1 MAEPLIIVG
10 KGMAATRLVDELS
23 QRALGRYSIA
33 VIGAEGRLAYNRVLL
48 SPLLAGEIAEPDIE
62 LKPAAWWRARGVSMI
77 YGRSVAGIDRAARTV
92 TLEDGLVL
100 PYGKLVLATGSKPL
114 KPPFPGG
121 DLPGVATF
129 RDTADVGMMRAYAQ
143 RGARIVVIGGGL
155 LGLEA
160 AYGLSKAGG
169 QRAGQVTPGQVT
181 LLHLVDRLME
191 RQLDAEGA
199 GLLAAAITARG
210 IDVRLSSATKGFV
223 GTDKVEGVELQ
234 DGTIIP
240 ADLVVIAIGV
250 RPNADLARAA
260 GLAVNRGIVVDD
272 AMASEDANIFAIGE
286 CAEHRGQVYGLVE
299 PAYEQA
305 RVLAMRLAGQKSA
318 GQESAGT
325 EAAYAGSLLA
335 TNLKVSGVGVFSAGE
350 FEAGE
355 GTEVLVLRDPAA
367 GIYRKFVLRDG
378 RLAGCVL
385 VGDTQ
390 GALFYLGL
398 IRSGQDISA
407 IRADLPFGE
416 PYCIREAA

>member
-1 MAEPLIIVG
+1 MAEPLVIVG

-33 VIGAEGRLAYNRVLL
+33 VIGAEPRLAYNRVLL
-48 SPLLAGEIAEPDIE
+48 SPLLAGEIGEPEIE
-62 LKPAAWWRARGVSMI
+62 LKPAAWWQARGVSML
-77 YGRSVAGIDRAARTV
+77 YGKPVTRLNRAAKSV
-92 TLEDGLVL
+92 TLADGLTL

-121 DLPGVATF
+121 ELPGVATF
-129 RDTADVGMMRAYAQ
+129 RDTADVEAMRGYAE
-143 RGARIVVIGGGL
+143 RGARVVVIGGGL

-160 AYGLSKAGG
+160 AYGLARAGG
-169 QRAGQVTPGQVT
+169 KVT

-199 GLLAAAITARG
+199 GLLAAAMAQRG
-210 IDVRLSSATKGFV
+210 IAVRLNASTKGFV
-223 GTDKVEGVELQ
+223 GRDKVEAVELA
-234 DGTIIP
+234 DGTLIP

-250 RPNADLARAA
+250 RPNIDLADNA
-260 GLAVNRGIVVDD
+260 GIATNRGIVVDD
-272 AMASEDANIFAIGE
+272 HLASDDPSIFAIGE

-305 RVLAMRLAGQKSA
+305 RVLATRLAGKDASY
-318 GQESAGT
+318 S
-325 EAAYAGSLLA
+325 GSLLS

-350 FEAGE
+350 FEAGD
-355 GTEVLVLRDPAA
+355 GAEVMVLRDPSS
-367 GIYRKFVLRDG
+367 GVYRKFVLREG

-385 VGDTQ
+385 VGDTA

-398 IRSGQDISA
+398 IRSQQDIA
-407 IRADLPFGE
+407 PIRADLPFGE
-416 PYCIREAA
+416 AYCARAA

>member
-1 MAEPLIIVG
+1 MAEPLVIVG

-33 VIGAEGRLAYNRVLL
+33 VIGAEPRLAYNRVLL
-48 SPLLAGEIAEPDIE
+48 SPLLAGEIGEPEIE
-62 LKPAAWWRARGVSMI
+62 LKPAAWWQARGVSML
-77 YGRSVAGIDRAARTV
+77 YGKPVTRLNRAAQSV
-92 TLEDGLVL
+92 TLADGLTL

-121 DLPGVATF
+121 ELPGVATF
-129 RDTADVGMMRAYAQ
+129 RDTADVEAMRGYAE
-143 RGARIVVIGGGL
+143 RGARVVVIGGGL

-160 AYGLSKAGG
+160 AYGLARAGG
-169 QRAGQVTPGQVT
+169 KVT

-199 GLLAAAITARG
+199 GLLAAAMAQRG
-210 IDVRLSSATKGFV
+210 IAVRLNASTKGFV
-223 GTDKVEGVELQ
+223 GRDKVEAVELA
-234 DGTIIP
+234 DGSLIP
-240 ADLVVIAIGV
+240 TDLVVIAIGV
-250 RPNADLARAA
+250 RPNIDLADNA
-260 GLAVNRGIVVDD
+260 GIATNRGIVVNDHLASDD
-272 AMASEDANIFAIGE
+272 RSIFAIGE

-305 RVLAMRLAGQKSA
+305 RVLATRLAGK
-318 GQESAGT
+318 
-325 EAAYAGSLLA
+325 EASYSGSLLS

-350 FEAGE
+350 FEAGD
-355 GTEVLVLRDPAA
+355 GAEVMVLRDPSA
-367 GIYRKFVLRDG
+367 GVYRKFVLREG

-385 VGDTQ
+385 VGDTA

-398 IRSGQDISA
+398 IRSQQDISP

-416 PYCIREAA
+416 AYCARAA

>member
-10 KGMAATRLVDELS
+10 KGMAATRLVDEIS

-33 VIGAEGRLAYNRVLL
+33 VIGAEDRLAYNRVLL

-62 LKPAAWWRARGVSMI
+62 LKPAAWWKARGVSMI
-77 YGRSVAGIDRAARTV
+77 YGRSVTGIDRAARTV
-92 TLEDGLVL
+92 TLAGGLSL

-129 RDTADVGMMRAYAQ
+129 RDTADVGLMRAYAE

-169 QRAGQVTPGQVT
+169 QVT

-199 GLLAAAITARG
+199 ALLAAAMTERG
-210 IDVRLSSATKGFV
+210 ITVRLNSATKGFV
-223 GTDKVEGVELQ
+223 GSDKVQGVELQ

-250 RPNADLARAA
+250 RPNTDLAKAA
-260 GLAVNRGIVVDD
+260 GLAVERGIVVDD
-272 AMASEDANIFAIGE
+272 RMASDDADIFAIGE
-286 CAEHRGQVYGLVE
+286 CAQHRGNVYGLVE

-305 RVLAMRLAGQKSA
+305 RVLATCLAGKP
-318 GQESAGT
+318 
-325 EAAYAGSLLA
+325 AAYPGSLLS

-350 FEAGE
+350 FEAGI
-355 GTEVLVLRDPAA
+355 GAEVMVLRDRAA
-367 GIYRKFVLRDG
+367 GIYRKFVLREG
-378 RLAGCVL
+378 RLSGCVL

-398 IRSGQDISA
+398 IRSGQDVTA

-416 PYCIREAA
+416 PWCADGRIPEAA

>member
-23 QRALGRYSIA
+23 QRALGRYAIA
-33 VIGAEGRLAYNRVLL
+33 VIGAEDRLAYNRVLL
-48 SPLLAGEIAEPDIE
+48 SPLLAGEITEPDIE
-62 LKPAAWWRARGVSMI
+62 LKPAAWWKARGVSTL
-77 YGRSVAGIDRAARTV
+77 YGRAVSAIDRAARTV
-92 TLEDGLVL
+92 TLEGGLNL

-129 RDTADVGMMRAYAQ
+129 RDTADVGMMRACAG

-169 QRAGQVTPGQVT
+169 QVT

-199 GLLAAAITARG
+199 ALLASAIRARG
-210 IDVRLSSATKGFV
+210 IAVRLGAATKGFV
-223 GTDKVEGVELQ
+223 GTDKVEGVELS
-234 DGTIIP
+234 DGEVIP

-250 RPNADLARAA
+250 RPNVDLAKAA
-260 GLAVNRGIVVDD
+260 GIAVNRGIVVDD
-272 AMASEDANIFAIGE
+272 GMGSDDESIFAIGE
-286 CAEHRGQVYGLVE
+286 CAEHRGSVYGLVE

-305 RVLAMRLAGQKSA
+305 RVLATRLAGKPAVYQ
-318 GQESAGT
+318 
-325 EAAYAGSLLA
+325 GSLLS

-355 GTEVLVLRDPAA
+355 GAETVVLRDRLG

-378 RLAGCVL
+378 RLVGCVL

-398 IRSGQDISA
+398 IRSRQDISA

-416 PYCIREAA
+416 PYCIGDACRVGEAA

>member
-1 MAEPLIIVG
+1 MAEPLVIVG

-33 VIGAEGRLAYNRVLL
+33 VIGEEGRLAYNRVLL
-48 SPLLAGEIAEPDIE
+48 SPLLAGEIAAPDIE
-62 LKPAAWWRARGVSMI
+62 LKPAAWWKARGVSTL
-77 YGRSVAGIDRAARTV
+77 YGRAVENIDRAGKTV
-92 TLEDGLVL
+92 ILSDGLTL
-100 PYGKLVLATGSKPL
+100 PYGKLVLATGSRPL

-129 RDTADVGMMRAYAQ
+129 RDTRDVDTMRSYAG

-160 AYGLSKAGG
+160 AFGLSKAGG
-169 QRAGQVTPGQVT
+169 KVT

-199 GLLAAAITARG
+199 ALLASAMAERG
-210 IDVRLSSATKGFV
+210 VVVRLNSATMGFV
-223 GTDKVEGVELQ
+223 GTDRVEGVELQ
-234 DGTIIP
+234 DGAIIP

-250 RPNADLARAA
+250 RPNVELAKAA
-260 GLAVNRGIVVDD
+260 GLNVNRGIVVDD
-272 AMASEDANIFAIGE
+272 AMASDDPDIFAIGE
-286 CAEHRGQVYGLVE
+286 CAEHRGSVYGLVE

-305 RVLAMRLAGQKSA
+305 RVLATNLAGKSA
-318 GQESAGT
+318 V
-325 EAAYAGSLLA
+325 YIGSLLS

-350 FEAGE
+350 FEAAGDAE
-355 GTEVLVLRDPAA
+355 TVVLRDPAS
-367 GIYRKFVLRDG
+367 GIYRKFVLREG

-385 VGDTQ
+385 VGDTR

-416 PYCIREAA
+416 PYCVRKAA

>member
-1 MAEPLIIVG
+1 MAEPLVIVG

-33 VIGAEGRLAYNRVLL
+33 VIGEEGRLAYNRVLL
-48 SPLLAGEIAEPDIE
+48 SPLLAGEIAAPDIE
-62 LKPAAWWRARGVSMI
+62 LKPAAWWKARGVSTL
-77 YGRSVAGIDRAARTV
+77 YGRAVEAIDRGAKTV
-92 TLEDGLVL
+92 TLSDGLTL

-114 KPPFPGG
+114 RPPFPGG
-121 DLPGVATF
+121 GLSGVATF
-129 RDTADVGMMRAYAQ
+129 RDTRDVETMRSYAG

-169 QRAGQVTPGQVT
+169 QVT

-199 GLLAAAITARG
+199 ALLALAMAERG
-210 IDVRLSSATKGFV
+210 ITVRLNSATRGFV
-223 GTDKVEGVELQ
+223 GTDQVEGVELQ
-234 DGTIIP
+234 DGAVIP

-250 RPNADLARAA
+250 RPNIELAKAA
-260 GLAVNRGIVVDD
+260 GLNVNRGIVVDD
-272 AMASEDANIFAIGE
+272 GMASNEPDIFAIGE
-286 CAEHRGQVYGLVE
+286 CAEHRGSVYGLVE

-305 RVLAMRLAGQKSA
+305 RVLATNLAGKPAS
-318 GQESAGT
+318 
-325 EAAYAGSLLA
+325 YPGSHLS

-350 FEAGE
+350 FEAVGDDE
-355 GTEVLVLRDPAA
+355 TVVLRDPAG
-367 GIYRKFVLRDG
+367 GIYRKFVLREG

-385 VGDTQ
+385 VGDTR

-407 IRADLPFGE
+407 IRTDLPFGE

>member
-1 MAEPLIIVG
+1 MAEPLVIVG

-33 VIGAEGRLAYNRVLL
+33 VIGAEPRLAYNRVLL
-48 SPLLAGEIAEPDIE
+48 SPLLAGEIGEPEIE
-62 LKPAAWWRARGVSMI
+62 LKPAAWWQARGVSML
-77 YGRSVAGIDRAARTV
+77 YGKPVTRLNRAAKSV
-92 TLEDGLVL
+92 TLADGLTL

-121 DLPGVATF
+121 ELPGVATF
-129 RDTADVGMMRAYAQ
+129 RDTADVEAMRGYAE
-143 RGARIVVIGGGL
+143 RGARVVVIGGGL

-160 AYGLSKAGG
+160 AYGLARAGG
-169 QRAGQVTPGQVT
+169 KVT

-199 GLLAAAITARG
+199 GLLAAAMAQRG
-210 IDVRLSSATKGFV
+210 IAVRLNASTKGFV
-223 GTDKVEGVELQ
+223 GKDKVEAVELA
-234 DGTIIP
+234 DGTLIP

-250 RPNADLARAA
+250 RPNIDLADNA
-260 GLAVNRGIVVDD
+260 GIATNRGIVVDD
-272 AMASEDANIFAIGE
+272 HLASDDPSIFAIGE

-305 RVLAMRLAGQKSA
+305 RVLATRLAGK
-318 GQESAGT
+318 
-325 EAAYAGSLLA
+325 EASYSGSLLS

-350 FEAGE
+350 FEAGD
-355 GTEVLVLRDPAA
+355 GAEVMVLRDPSS
-367 GIYRKFVLRDG
+367 GVYRKFVLREG

-385 VGDTQ
+385 VGDTA

-398 IRSGQDISA
+398 IRSQQDITP

-416 PYCIREAA
+416 AYCARAA

>member
-1 MAEPLIIVG
+1 MAEPLVIVG

-33 VIGAEGRLAYNRVLL
+33 VIGAEPRLAYNRVLL
-48 SPLLAGEIAEPDIE
+48 SPLLAGEIGEPEIE
-62 LKPAAWWRARGVSMI
+62 LKPAAWWQARGVSML
-77 YGRSVAGIDRAARTV
+77 YGKPVTGIDRAAKSV
-92 TLEDGLVL
+92 TLEGGLTL

-129 RDTADVGMMRAYAQ
+129 RDTADVEAMRAYAE
-143 RGARIVVIGGGL
+143 RGARVVVIGGGL

-160 AYGLSKAGG
+160 AYGLARAGG
-169 QRAGQVTPGQVT
+169 KVT

-199 GLLAAAITARG
+199 ALLAAAMAQRG
-210 IDVRLSSATKGFV
+210 IAVRLNASTKGFV
-223 GTDKVEGVELQ
+223 GKNKVEAVELA
-234 DGTIIP
+234 DGTLIP
-240 ADLVVIAIGV
+240 TDLVVIAIGV
-250 RPNADLARAA
+250 RPNVDLAVAA
-260 GLAVNRGIVVDD
+260 GLKSNRGIVVDD
-272 AMASEDANIFAIGE
+272 HLASEDPSIFAIGE

-305 RVLAMRLAGQKSA
+305 RVLATRLSGK
-318 GQESAGT
+318 
-325 EAAYAGSLLA
+325 EAAYQGSLLS

-355 GTEVLVLRDPAA
+355 GAEVMVLRDPSA
-367 GIYRKFVLRDG
+367 GIYRKFVLRQG

-385 VGDTQ
+385 VGDTT

-398 IRSGQDISA
+398 IRSQQDISP

-416 PYCIREAA
+416 AYCVRKAA

>member
-33 VIGAEGRLAYNRVLL
+33 VIGAEARLAYNRVLL

-62 LKPAAWWRARGVSMI
+62 LKPAAWWQARGVSTL
-77 YGRSVAGIDRAARTV
+77 YGRAVSTIDRAAKSV
-92 TLEDGLVL
+92 TLEDGLSL
-100 PYGKLVLATGSKPL
+100 PYGKLVLATGSRPL
-114 KPPFPGG
+114 MPPVPGFE
-121 DLPGVATF
+121 LPGVATF
-129 RDTADVGMMRAYAQ
+129 RDVADVALFRAVAAA
-143 RGARIVVIGGGL
+143 GARVVVIGGGL

-160 AYGLSKAGG
+160 AYGLARIGAK
-169 QRAGQVTPGQVT
+169 VTI
-181 LLHLVDRLME
+181 LHLADRLME
-191 RQLDAEGA
+191 RQLDREGA
-199 GLLAAAITARG
+199 SLLAAEIAARG
-210 IDVRLSSATKGFV
+210 IDIRLNCTAERFV
-223 GTDKVEGVELQ
+223 GEERVEAVELT
-234 DGTIIP
+234 DGSAIP
-240 ADLVVIAIGV
+240 ADLVVVAIGV
-250 RPNADLARAA
+250 RPRVELAVAA
-260 GLAVNRGIVVDD
+260 GLDVNRGVDVDD
-272 AMASEDANIFAIGE
+272 GLASSDPAIFAIGE
-286 CAEHRGQVYGLVE
+286 CAEHRGLVYGLVE

-305 RVLAMRLAGQKSA
+305 RVLASRLAG
-318 GQESAGT
+318 GRERYT
-325 EAAYAGSLLA
+325 GSLLA

-355 GTEVLVLRDPAA
+355 GDETLVLRDRFA
-367 GIYRKFVLRDG
+367 GIYRKFVLREG

-416 PYCIREAA
+416 PYCIGKAA

>member
-23 QRALGRYSIA
+23 QRALGRHAIA
-33 VIGAEGRLAYNRVLL
+33 VIGAEDRLAYNRVLL
-48 SPLLAGEIAEPDIE
+48 SPLLAGEITEPEIE
-62 LKPAAWWRARGVSMI
+62 LKPAAWWRARGVSTL
-77 YGRSVAGIDRAARTV
+77 YGRSVSGIDRAAKTIA
-92 TLEDGLVL
+92 LEGGLVL

-114 KPPFPGG
+114 RPPFPGG
-121 DLPGVATF
+121 DLAGVATF
-129 RDTADVGMMRAYAQ
+129 RDTTDVQTLRSHAR

-160 AYGLSKAGG
+160 AHGLAKAG
-169 QRAGQVTPGQVT
+169 GQVT

-199 GLLAAAITARG
+199 ALLASAITARG
-210 IDVRLSSATKGFV
+210 IAVRLGAVTKGFI
-223 GTDKVEGVELQ
+223 GTGKVEGVALE
-234 DGTIIP
+234 DGTLIP

-250 RPNADLARAA
+250 RPNIDLAQAA
-260 GLAVNRGIVVDD
+260 GLAVNRGVLVDD
-272 AMASEDANIFAIGE
+272 GMASHDPDIFAIGE
-286 CAEHRGQVYGLVE
+286 CAEHRGSVYGLVE

-305 RVLAMRLAGQKSA
+305 RVLALRLAGQN
-318 GQESAGT
+318 
-325 EAAYAGSLLA
+325 AAYEGSLLA

-355 GTEVLVLRDPAA
+355 GTETLVLRDRTA
-367 GIYRKFVLRDG
+367 GIYRKFVLREG
-378 RLAGCVL
+378 RLAGCIL

-416 PYCIREAA
+416 AYCLAQAA

>member
-1 MAEPLIIVG
+1 MAEPLISVG
-10 KGMAATRLVDELS
+10 KGLAATRLVDELS
-23 QRALGRYSIA
+23 QRALGRHAIA
-33 VIGAEGRLAYNRVLL
+33 VIGAEDRLAYNRVLL

-62 LKPAAWWRARGVSMI
+62 LKPAAWWQARGVSTL
-77 YGRSVAGIDRAARTV
+77 YGRAVSAIDRTARTV
-92 TLEDGLVL
+92 TLEDGLSL

-121 DLPGVATF
+121 ELPGVATF
-129 RDTADVGMMRAYAQ
+129 RDTTDVGLMRTYAE

-160 AYGLSKAGG
+160 AYGLARAGG
-169 QRAGQVTPGQVT
+169 RVT

-199 GLLAAAITARG
+199 DLLASAIVARG
-210 IDVRLSSATKGFV
+210 IDVRLNAATKGFV
-223 GTDKVEGVELQ
+223 GTDKVEGVELS

-250 RPNADLARAA
+250 RPNTDLAKAA
-260 GLAVNRGIVVDD
+260 GLTVNRGILVDD
-272 AMASEDANIFAIGE
+272 HLASDDKSIFAIGE

-305 RVLAMRLAGQKSA
+305 CVLAAGLANRTA
-318 GQESAGT
+318 H
-325 EAAYAGSLLA
+325 YAGSLLS

-355 GTEVLVLRDPAA
+355 GAEIVMLRDSAA
-367 GIYRKFVLRDG
+367 GIYRKFVLREG

-398 IRSGQDISA
+398 IRSGQDISG

-416 PYCIREAA
+416 PYCLREAA

>member
-48 SPLLAGEIAEPDIE
+48 SPLLAGDIAEPDIE

-77 YGRSVAGIDRAARTV
+77 YGRAVAGIDRAARTV
-92 TLEDGLVL
+92 TLEDGLAL

-129 RDTADVGMMRAYAQ
+129 RDTADVGMMRAYAE

-160 AYGLSKAGG
+160 AYGLSRAGG
-169 QRAGQVTPGQVT
+169 KVT

-234 DGTIIP
+234 DGSVIP

-250 RPNADLARAA
+250 RPNIDLARAA

-272 AMASEDANIFAIGE
+272 AMASVDADVFAIGE

-318 GQESAGT
+318 GV

-355 GTEVLVLRDPAA
+355 GAEILVLRDPTA
-367 GIYRKFVLRDG
+367 GIYRKFVLREG
-378 RLAGCVL
+378 RLTGCVL

-398 IRSGQDISA
+398 IRSGQEISA

-416 PYCIREAA
+416 PYCAKPRISEAA

>member
-23 QRALGRYSIA
+23 QRALGRYAIA
-33 VIGAEGRLAYNRVLL
+33 VIGAEDRLAYNRVLL
-48 SPLLAGEIAEPDIE
+48 SPLLAGEITEPDIE
-62 LKPAAWWRARGVSMI
+62 LKPAAWWKARGVSTL
-77 YGRSVAGIDRAARTV
+77 YGRAVSAIDRAARTV
-92 TLEDGLVL
+92 TLEGGLNL

-129 RDTADVGMMRAYAQ
+129 RDTADVGMMRAYAG

-169 QRAGQVTPGQVT
+169 QVT

-199 GLLAAAITARG
+199 ALLASAIRARG
-210 IDVRLSSATKGFV
+210 IAVRLGAATKGFV
-223 GTDKVEGVELQ
+223 GTDKVEGVELS
-234 DGTIIP
+234 DGEVIP

-250 RPNADLARAA
+250 RPNVDLAKAA
-260 GLAVNRGIVVDD
+260 GIAVNRGIVVDD
-272 AMASEDANIFAIGE
+272 GMGSDDESIFAIGE
-286 CAEHRGQVYGLVE
+286 CAEHRGSVYGLVE

-305 RVLAMRLAGQKSA
+305 RVLATRLAGKPAVYQ
-318 GQESAGT
+318 
-325 EAAYAGSLLA
+325 GSLLS

-355 GTEVLVLRDPAA
+355 GAETVVLRDRLG

-378 RLAGCVL
+378 RLVGCVL

-398 IRSGQDISA
+398 IRSRQDISA

-416 PYCIREAA
+416 PYCIGDACRVGEAA

>member
-48 SPLLAGEIAEPDIE
+48 SPLLAGEIAEPEIE
-62 LKPAAWWRARGVSMI
+62 LKPAAWWKARGVSTL
-77 YGRSVAGIDRAARTV
+77 YGRAVSTIDCAARTV
-92 TLEDGLVL
+92 TLEDGLAL
-100 PYGKLVLATGSKPL
+100 PYAKLVLATGSKPL

-129 RDTADVGMMRAYAQ
+129 RDTADVRAMRSFAE

-169 QRAGQVTPGQVT
+169 EVT

-199 GLLAAAITARG
+199 ALLASAITARG
-210 IDVRLSSATKGFV
+210 IDVRLNSATKGFF
-223 GTDKVEGVELQ
+223 GSDKVEGVELQ
-234 DGTIIP
+234 DGTVIP

-250 RPNADLARAA
+250 RPNTDLAKAA
-260 GLAVNRGIVVDD
+260 GLGVNRGIVVDD
-272 AMASEDANIFAIGE
+272 GMASDDASIFAIGE
-286 CAEHRGQVYGLVE
+286 CAEHRGSVYGLVE

-305 RVLAMRLAGQKSA
+305 RVLATRLAGKP
-318 GQESAGT
+318 
-325 EAAYAGSLLA
+325 AAYEGSLLA
-335 TNLKVSGVGVFSAGE
+335 TNLKVSGVGVFSAGD

-355 GTEVLVLRDPAA
+355 ADETLVLRDRFA
-367 GIYRKFVLRDG
+367 GIYRKFVLREG

-416 PYCIREAA
+416 PYCIGRAA

>member
-33 VIGAEGRLAYNRVLL
+33 VIGAEPRLAYNRVLL
-48 SPLLAGEIAEPDIE
+48 SPLLAGEIGATDIE
-62 LKPAAWWRARGVSMI
+62 LKPAAWWRARGVSTL
-77 YGRSVAGIDRAARTV
+77 YGRAVIAIDREARTIA
-92 TLEDGLVL
+92 LEDGLSL
-100 PYGKLVLATGSKPL
+100 PYAKLVLATGSSPL
-114 KPPFPGG
+114 KPPFPGI

-129 RDTADVGMMRAYAQ
+129 RDTADVELLRAHAE

-160 AYGLSKAGG
+160 AYGLSRAGG
-169 QRAGQVTPGQVT
+169 KVT

-199 GLLAAAITARG
+199 ALLAYQMGKRG
-210 IDVRLSSATKGFV
+210 IAVRLNAATKAFV
-223 GTDKVEGVELQ
+223 GRDKVEGVELA
-234 DGTIIP
+234 DGSIVP

-250 RPNADLARAA
+250 RPNTGLAKAA
-260 GLAVNRGIVVDD
+260 GLVTNRGILVDD
-272 AMASEDANIFAIGE
+272 GMASDDPAIFAIGE

-305 RVLAMRLAGQKSA
+305 RVLATRLAGKDAS
-318 GQESAGT
+318 
-325 EAAYAGSLLA
+325 YAGSLLA
-335 TNLKVSGVGVFSAGE
+335 TNLKVSGVGVFSAGD

-355 GTEVLVLRDPAA
+355 GDETVVLRDRAA
-367 GIYRKFVLRDG
+367 GIYRKFVLREG
-378 RLAGCVL
+378 RLAGCIL
-385 VGDTQ
+385 VGETS

-398 IRSGQDISA
+398 IRSGQDITA

-416 PYCIREAA
+416 AYCVGEAA